1 MIDTQAVRSMLLDK
15 AIHGEL
21 SENRSTDADTQDIL
35 NSISAERTKL
45 IKLKKTK
52 IGKNVPRLD
61 VELFDLP
68 KGWKWVALGD
78 LCIMLS
84 RGKSPTYSEN
94 SIYPVFAQKCNQPT
108 ALALEKAK
116 FLDETTVEKWPDYFR
131 LRDHDVV
138 INSTGTGTVGRIG
151 YYTKETLASKY
162 PYMLPDSHVTVARMG
177 TGIISKYIY
186 YVLKSD
192 FLQRIIESQLRGS
205 TNQKEYYIDSV
216 YGTPIPLPST
226 VEQQEIVQK
235 LDKAY
240 FELTNIDNL
249 QTDYA
254 NNIISLNKKILDL
267 AVRGKLVPQDPN
279 DEPASVLLKKIAK
292 EKQELIKEG
301 KIKKQ
306 KVLPAITEEEIPFD
320 IPESWEWVR
329 LEDVTK
335 SITDGDHQAPPQ
347 TETGISFLVISN
359 VSSGFMDFSNTRHV
373 PEEYFEKLSADRKPA
388 KGDILFTV
396 TGSYGIPMKVETE
409 QEFCFQRHIALIKPM
424 IDANFLVMLLKSP
437 LVKDQCDRVATGT
450 AQKTVGLGSLRNILV
465 PIPPVNEQIRILET
479 LKHTI
484 PLTESLS

>member
-1 MIDTQAVRSMLLDK
+1 MMTAEQLK
-15 AIHGEL
+15 A
-21 SENRSTDADTQDIL
+21 SIL
-35 NSISAERTKL
+35 QMAMQGKLVEQRAE
-45 IKLKKTK
+45 
-52 IGKNVPRLD
+52 
-61 VELFDLP
+61 E
-68 KGWKWVALGD
+68 
-78 LCIMLS
+78 
-84 RGKSPTYSEN
+84 
-94 SIYPVFAQKCNQPT
+94 
-108 ALALEKAK
+108 
-116 FLDETTVEKWPDYFR
+116 
-131 LRDHDVV
+131 
-138 INSTGTGTVGRIG
+138 GTGEELLKTITKKFDTPKSFSINEEEITFEIPESWAWTKVGNVTILYNGRAFKPSDWTEDGLPIVRIQNLNDENAPFNRYNG
-151 YYTKETLASKY
+151 VFDEEYHLYGEELLFAWSGTPGTSFGAHIWKRQEAVLNQHIFRIEFPEKYINKKYFAYALNFQVLNLIRLAHGSAG
-162 PYMLPDSHVTVARMG
+162 LQHVTKG
-177 TGIISKYIY
+177 NFQNT
-186 YVLKSD
+186 L
-192 FLQRIIESQLRGS
+192 
-205 TNQKEYYIDSV
+205 
-216 YGTPIPLPST
+216 IPLPPLEEQKRIVAKIEELMPF
-226 VEQQEIVQK
+226 VEQYAKTSTRLNTLNASFPDRMKKSI
-235 LDKAY
+235 
-240 FELTNIDNL
+240 L
-249 QTDYA
+249 QQ
-254 NNIISLNKKILDL
+254 
-267 AVRGKLVPQDPN
+267 AVMGKLVPQDPN
-279 DEPASVLLKKIAK
+279 DESASVLLKKIAE
-292 EKQELIKEG
+292 EKQKLIKEG

-306 KVLPAITEEEIPFD
+306 KALPAITEDEIPFD

>member
-1 MIDTQAVRSMLLDK
+1 MMTAEQLKASILQMAMQGKLVEQKKKDSGEKYFDRIALETQN
-15 AIHGEL
+15 AIVLKEIGKPRKISSDIVQSLEFDVPETWKKGNL
-21 SENRSTDADTQDIL
+21 QDICSL
-35 NSISAERTKL
+35 SDGVKVVGVCLPN
-45 IKLKKTK
+45 
-52 IGKNVPRLD
+52 LD
-61 VELFDLP
+61 AKYL
-68 KGWKWVALGD
+68 
-78 LCIMLS
+78 
-84 RGKSPTYSEN
+84 RGKSDPVYKNSGKLIRQGERAILVDGEN
-94 SIYPVFAQKCNQPT
+94 SGEVFIIPEDGMMGSTFKKLFINPIMEARFV
-108 ALALEKAK
+108 LYVLEYYR
-116 FLDETTVEKWPDYFR
+116 PYFR
-131 LRDHDVV
+131 
-138 INSTGTGTVGRIG
+138 NN
-151 YYTKETLASKY
+151 KK
-162 PYMLPDSHVTVARMG
+162 
-177 TGIISKYIY
+177 
-186 YVLKSD
+186 
-192 FLQRIIESQLRGS
+192 GS
-205 TNQKEYYIDSV
+205 A
-216 YGTPIPLPST
+216 IPH
-226 VEQQEIVQK
+226 
-235 LDKAY
+235 LDKDLFASAPIGIPPIEEQKRIVAKIE
-240 FELTNIDNL
+240 ELMPFVKQYAKASTRLNTLNASFPEQMKKSIL
-249 QTDYA
+249 QQ
-254 NNIISLNKKILDL
+254 
-267 AVRGKLVPQDPN
+267 AVMGKLVPQDPN
-279 DEPASVLLKKIAK
+279 DESASVLLKKIAE
-292 EKQELIKEG
+292 EKQKLIKEG

-306 KVLPAITEEEIPFD
+306 KALPAITEDEIPFD

>member
-1 MIDTQAVRSMLLDK
+1 MIDTEKNKLFIYDCAVR
-15 AIHGEL
+15 GEL
-21 SENRSTDADTQDIL
+21 SETLLSDTPIDETINKLPEPSNKRKKVLKLNLSYDEQYDIP
-35 NSISAERTKL
+35 ETWRW
-45 IKLKKTK
+45 IKLGLITTFGDGQEKVLPANVETK
-52 IGKNVPRLD
+52 D
-61 VELFDLP
+61 VWLLELEDIE
-68 KGWKWVALGD
+68 KGGRV
-78 LCIMLS
+78 
-84 RGKSPTYSEN
+84 
-94 SIYPVFAQKCNQPT
+94 
-108 ALALEKAK
+108 
-116 FLDETTVEKWPDYFR
+116 
-131 LRDHDVV
+131 LRK
-138 INSTGTGTVGRIG
+138 R
-151 YYTKETLASKY
+151 TLANSDTKGDKVVFSKGQLLY
-162 PYMLPDSHVTVARMG
+162 SKLRPYLKKNLIADEDGVATPELIPVTVLG
-177 TGIISKYIY
+177 GVNPY
-186 YVLKSD
+186 YVL
-192 FLQRIIESQLRGS
+192 
-205 TNQKEYYIDSV
+205 YYLMGNYVSSMIDRRS
-216 YGTPIPLPST
+216 YGIKMPRVDVNFMINLPIPLPPIE
-226 VEQQEIVQK
+226 EQERIVKKIQAVCEE
-235 LDKAY
+235 LDSVSS
-240 FELTNIDNL
+240 L
-249 QTDYA
+249 QQQYA
-254 NNIISLNKKILDL
+254 NNITSLNKKILDL

-306 KVLPAITEEEIPFD
+306 KALPAITEEEIPFD

>member
-1 MIDTQAVRSMLLDK
+1 MIDTEALKRKVLDLAIQGKLTEQLKFENAEYLYNKILLKRNEEIAEGRIKQSNIAISIDAESVPFKLPETWKWVRFGMVFNVVSARRVHK
-15 AIHGEL
+15 ADWRKEGIPFYRAREIAKLARTGSVSNEL
-21 SENRSTDADTQDIL
+21 F
-35 NSISAERTKL
+35 ISQ
-45 IKLKKTK
+45 
-52 IGKNVPRLD
+52 
-61 VELFDLP
+61 ELFDQFAKSGVP
-68 KGWKWVALGD
+68 KAGD
-78 LCIMLS
+78 LMVTGVGTL
-84 RGKSPTYSEN
+84 GETYVVTEKDKFYYKDASVLCLEN
-94 SIYPVFAQKCNQPT
+94 FANISAAYIKYMMDSQMMKRQIDSNSYG
-108 ALALEKAK
+108 
-116 FLDETTVEKWPDYFR
+116 TTVNTLTISQLNEYIFPLPPLEEQ
-131 LRDHDVV
+131 LRIVKKIQSLFTQID
-138 INSTGTGTVGRIG
+138 
-151 YYTKETLASKY
+151 
-162 PYMLPDSHVTVARMG
+162 
-177 TGIISKYIY
+177 GIT
-186 YVLKSD
+186 D
-192 FLQRIIESQLRGS
+192 LQRQ
-205 TNQKEYYIDSV
+205 
-216 YGTPIPLPST
+216 
-226 VEQQEIVQK
+226 
-235 LDKAY
+235 
-240 FELTNIDNL
+240 
-249 QTDYA
+249 YA
-254 NNIISLNKKILDL
+254 NNITSLNKKILDL
-267 AVRGKLVPQDPN
+267 AVRGKLIPQDPN
-279 DEPASVLLKKIAK
+279 DEPVSVLLKKIAE
-292 EKQELIKEG
+292 EKQKLIKEG

-306 KVLPAITEEEIPFD
+306 KALQAITEDEIPFD
-320 IPESWEWVR
+320 IPKSWEWVR

>member
-1 MIDTQAVRSMLLDK
+1 MMTAEQLKASILQMAMQGKLVEQRAEEGTGEELYQKITADK
-15 AIHGEL
+15 KL
-21 SENRSTDADTQDIL
+21 
-35 NSISAERTKL
+35 L
-45 IKLKKTK
+45 IKNGNIKK
-52 IGKNVPRLD
+52 
-61 VELFDLP
+61 
-68 KGWKWVALGD
+68 
-78 LCIMLS
+78 
-84 RGKSPTYSEN
+84 GKSYDPITEDKLPFDIPASWTWVRLTDVVFNRGQKIPDKTFSYIDIGSIDNVHQQLNNEENIVEPDQAPSRARKIVQIGDIIYSTVRPYLHNMCIIDREFSNEPIASTGFAAMTCHDGLFNKFLFYYLQSPDFDSYANDAEN
-94 SIYPVFAQKCNQPT
+94 SKGVAYPAINDQKLYK
-108 ALALEKAK
+108 AL
-116 FLDETTVEKWPDYFR
+116 
-131 LRDHDVV
+131 
-138 INSTGTGTVGRIG
+138 
-151 YYTKETLASKY
+151 
-162 PYMLPDSHVTVARMG
+162 
-177 TGIISKYIY
+177 
-186 YVLKSD
+186 
-192 FLQRIIESQLRGS
+192 
-205 TNQKEYYIDSV
+205 
-216 YGTPIPLPST
+216 IPLPPLEEQKRIVAKIEELMPF
-226 VEQQEIVQK
+226 VEQYA
-235 LDKAY
+235 KASTRLNTLNAI
-240 FELTNIDNL
+240 FPDQMKKSIL
-249 QTDYA
+249 QQ
-254 NNIISLNKKILDL
+254 
-267 AVRGKLVPQDPN
+267 AVMGKLVPQDPN
-279 DEPASVLLKKIAK
+279 DEPASVLLKKIAE
-292 EKQELIKEG
+292 EKQKLIKEG

-306 KVLPAITEEEIPFD
+306 KALQAITEDEIPFD

-484 PLTESLS
+484 PLAESLS

>member
-1 MIDTQAVRSMLLDK
+1 MVFNVVSARRVHK
-15 AIHGEL
+15 ADWRKEGIPFYRAREIAKLARTGSVSNEL
-21 SENRSTDADTQDIL
+21 F
-35 NSISAERTKL
+35 ISQ
-45 IKLKKTK
+45 
-52 IGKNVPRLD
+52 
-61 VELFDLP
+61 ELFDQFAKSGVP
-68 KGWKWVALGD
+68 KAGD
-78 LCIMLS
+78 LMVTGVGTL
-84 RGKSPTYSEN
+84 GETYVVTEKDKFYYKDASVLCLEN
-94 SIYPVFAQKCNQPT
+94 FANISAAYIKYMMDSQMMKRQIDSNSYG
-108 ALALEKAK
+108 
-116 FLDETTVEKWPDYFR
+116 TTVNTLTISQLNEYIFPLPPLEEQ
-131 LRDHDVV
+131 LRIVKKIQSLFTQID
-138 INSTGTGTVGRIG
+138 
-151 YYTKETLASKY
+151 
-162 PYMLPDSHVTVARMG
+162 
-177 TGIISKYIY
+177 GIT
-186 YVLKSD
+186 D
-192 FLQRIIESQLRGS
+192 LQRQ
-205 TNQKEYYIDSV
+205 
-216 YGTPIPLPST
+216 
-226 VEQQEIVQK
+226 
-235 LDKAY
+235 
-240 FELTNIDNL
+240 
-249 QTDYA
+249 YA
-254 NNIISLNKKILDL
+254 NNITSLNKKILDL
-267 AVRGKLVPQDPN
+267 AVRGKLIPQDPN
-279 DEPASVLLKKIAK
+279 DEPVSVLLKKIAE
-292 EKQELIKEG
+292 EKQKLIKEG

-306 KVLPAITEEEIPFD
+306 KALQAITEDEIPFD
-320 IPESWEWVR
+320 IPKSWEWVR

>member
-1 MIDTQAVRSMLLDK
+1 MAMQGKLVEQR
-15 AIHGEL
+15 
-21 SENRSTDADTQDIL
+21 
-35 NSISAERTKL
+35 AE
-45 IKLKKTK
+45 
-52 IGKNVPRLD
+52 
-61 VELFDLP
+61 E
-68 KGWKWVALGD
+68 
-78 LCIMLS
+78 
-84 RGKSPTYSEN
+84 
-94 SIYPVFAQKCNQPT
+94 
-108 ALALEKAK
+108 
-116 FLDETTVEKWPDYFR
+116 
-131 LRDHDVV
+131 
-138 INSTGTGTVGRIG
+138 GTGEELLKTITKKFDTPKSFSINEEEITFEIPESWAWTKVGNVTILYNGRAFKPSDWTEDGLPIVRIQNLNDENAPFNRYNG
-151 YYTKETLASKY
+151 VFDEEYHLYGEELLFAWSGTPGTSFGAHIWKRQEAVLNQHIFRIEFPEKYINKKYFAYALNFQVLNLIRLAHGSAG
-162 PYMLPDSHVTVARMG
+162 LQHVTKG
-177 TGIISKYIY
+177 NFQNT
-186 YVLKSD
+186 L
-192 FLQRIIESQLRGS
+192 
-205 TNQKEYYIDSV
+205 
-216 YGTPIPLPST
+216 IPLPPLEEQKRIVAKIEELMPF
-226 VEQQEIVQK
+226 VEQYAKTSTRLNTLNASFPDRMKKSI
-235 LDKAY
+235 
-240 FELTNIDNL
+240 L
-249 QTDYA
+249 QQ
-254 NNIISLNKKILDL
+254 
-267 AVRGKLVPQDPN
+267 AVMGKLVPQDPN
-279 DEPASVLLKKIAK
+279 DESASVLLKKIAE
-292 EKQELIKEG
+292 EKQKLIKEG

-306 KVLPAITEEEIPFD
+306 KALPAITEDEIPFD

>member
-1 MIDTQAVRSMLLDK
+1 MMTAEDLRY
-15 AIHGEL
+15 AI
-21 SENRSTDADTQDIL
+21 
-35 NSISAERTKL
+35 
-45 IKLKKTK
+45 
-52 IGKNVPRLD
+52 
-61 VELFDLP
+61 
-68 KGWKWVALGD
+68 
-78 LCIMLS
+78 
-84 RGKSPTYSEN
+84 
-94 SIYPVFAQKCNQPT
+94 
-108 ALALEKAK
+108 
-116 FLDETTVEKWPDYFR
+116 
-131 LRDHDVV
+131 
-138 INSTGTGTVGRIG
+138 
-151 YYTKETLASKY
+151 
-162 PYMLPDSHVTVARMG
+162 
-177 TGIISKYIY
+177 
-186 YVLKSD
+186 
-192 FLQRIIESQLRGS
+192 LQIAMQ
-205 TNQKEYYIDSV
+205 
-216 YGTPIPLPST
+216 
-226 VEQQEIVQK
+226 
-235 LDKAY
+235 
-240 FELTNIDNL
+240 
-249 QTDYA
+249 
-254 NNIISLNKKILDL
+254 
-267 AVRGKLVPQDPN
+267 GKLVKQNVSEGSGHIEYAKMRKHRQQLLKEKKIKKDKELLEISEDELAFDIPENWKFVRVGEVGSWSAGATPSRSHLEYYDGDIPWLKTGDLNDGYITEVPEFITEAGVEHSSVRLNPVGSVLMAMYDATIGKLGILEIEATTNQACCACICYDGMYNKYLFYYLLSQRKNYIAMGAGGAQPNISKDKIVNSIIALPPLKEQKRIVAKIEELMPFVEQYAKASTRLNTLNAAFPEQMKKSILQQAVMGKLVSQNPN
-279 DEPASVLLKKIAK
+279 DEPASVLLKKIAE
-292 EKQELIKEG
+292 EKQKLIKEG

-306 KVLPAITEEEIPFD
+306 KALQAITEDEIPFD

-373 PEEYFEKLSADRKPA
+373 PEEYFEKLSADRKPT